1 MKQLKLLITLSI
13 IALFSLSS
21 CESVEEAQLVA
32 DTFYEAFNAQ
42 DQAIME
48 TLLDQ
53 EAVIDAG
60 IKEDFY
66 KVFDQHWQ
74 AYGKVTSHSRYS
86 FATNTNNGVSIVKL
100 NFNCETEKGT
110 TVYEKL
116 RFVKRDDGYKIIEF
130 EYNLDKAKIDATE

>member
-1 MKQLKLLITLSI
+1 MKQFKLFFALSI

-32 DTFYEAFNAQ
+32 DTFYEAFNNQ
-42 DQAIME
+42 DQATME
-48 TLLDQ
+48 TLLDP
-53 EAVIDAG
+53 ESIINAG
-60 IKEDFY
+60 IKGDFY

-74 AYGKVTSHSRYS
+74 TYGKVISHSRYS
-86 FATNTNNGVSIVKL
+86 FSTNTNNGVSIVKL

-116 RFVKRDDGYKIIEF
+116 RFVKRDSGYKIIEF
-130 EYNLDKAKIDATE
+130 EYNIDKSAIE